1 METVQEL
8 ITQHKGYKYLNSNG
22 ISPYQNY
29 AYDLK
34 SRRIMMTELDTDP
47 SHDCGSGWNLATLKW
62 ISDNCLKFDGI
73 IVECS
78 IPKTAQIILPDNSN
92 GKFRTDKIKIKK
104 LYTIESLF
112 PFLKDIKTRLKDYKP
127 TNPIM
132 AETMPEPNKIKKIM
146 AQVGAQVGD
155 QVRDQVWAQVGD
167 QVGAQVGDQVRDQV
181 GDQVRAQVGDHV
193 WAQVG
198 AQVWA
203 QVGAQVGDQV
213 RDQVW
218 VCSYKTIADF
228 FNIDYDHPAFELV
241 RLGIMVVNI
250 LGKFKIFGK
259 GGKYLGEVDS
269 KKK

>member
-146 AQVGAQVGD
+146 AQVGD
-155 QVRDQVWAQVGD
+155 Q
-167 QVGAQVGDQVRDQV
+167 
-181 GDQVRAQVGDHV
+181 V